1 MEQCVVCGLEKDKV
15 DKLVEI
21 NEGIYICNRCT
32 AEVNSF
38 FAKAYK
44 EKEIEPEIK
53 IKMYP
58 KEIKSF
64 LDEYVIGQEQ
74 AKKVLS
80 VEVYNHFNRINNKDK
95 EIQKNNILMIGKSG
109 VGKTLL
115 VQTLAKLL
123 DLPLSIIDCTQL
135 SQSGYKGAD
144 SEDILK
150 QLILA
155 ADGDIQKAQNGIV
168 FLDEFDKLAKR
179 NLTSSADK
187 DPSGEGVQFELLRM
201 IEGHKYQIKQEGIR
215 ENKSSIDTTNIL
227 FICSGAFSGLDKIIE
242 KNQQDSDLGIGFSAN
257 VIKKELTELVEIT
270 EEDLIEYGIITE
282 VVSRLHVC
290 VKLND
295 LTKEDYRKILLEPKN
310 SVIKQYQ
317 NLLALDGFELSFTE
331 TYIDEVVDQVYD
343 SKKGARGLKSI
354 IEKKMRDIIYDIDS
368 LEEKMIEV

>member
-1 MEQCVVCGLEKDKV
+1 MEQCVVCGLDKNKV

-21 NEGIYICNRCT
+21 NEGVYICNRCT

-123 DLPLSIIDCTQL
+123 DLPLVIADMTSITQA
-135 SQSGYKGAD
+135 GYVGKD
-144 SEDILK
+144 SESILQ
-150 QLILA
+150 QLVIA
-155 ADGDIQKAQNGIV
+155 AGGDIKKAENGIIMC
-168 FLDEFDKLAKR
+168 DEVDKLAKR
-179 NLTSSADK
+179 NLTSSTDSA
-187 DPSGEGVQFELLRM
+187 PSTEGAQTALLKI
-201 IEGHKYQIKQEGIR
+201 IEGTKVDIKLEGIR
-215 ENKSSIDTTNIL
+215 QKDAVIDTSNIL
-227 FICSGAFSGLDKIIE
+227 FIGAGAFFGLDKILE
-242 KNQQDSDLGIGFSAN
+242 SKGKEENSKIGFHA
-257 VIKKELTELVEIT
+257 VIDKSEKTSVEIND
-270 EEDLIEYGIITE
+270 EDLINYGFLPEFIGRFPCIVE
-282 VVSRLHVC
+282 LE
-290 VKLND
+290 D

-310 SVIKQYQ
+310 SIIKQYQ
-317 NLLALDGFELSFTE
+317 NLLSLDGFELSFNE
-331 TYIDEVVDQVYD
+331 TYINEVVDSVYD
-343 SKKGARGLKSI
+343 SKKGARGLKTI

-368 LEEKMIEV
+368 LDEKLIEV